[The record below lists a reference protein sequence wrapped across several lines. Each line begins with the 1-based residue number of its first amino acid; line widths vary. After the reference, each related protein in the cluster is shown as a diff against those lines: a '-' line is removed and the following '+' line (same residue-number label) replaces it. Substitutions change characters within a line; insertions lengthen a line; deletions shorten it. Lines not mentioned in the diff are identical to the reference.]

1 MKEEQK
7 QLVGEEE
14 TTGNNFDFIKLI
26 YNILIT
32 FSILRLTLPLIFS
45 EIRVCC
51 VPVLNDFF
59 YFEHCA

>member
-14 TTGNNFDFIKLI
+14 TTGYNFDFIKLI

-32 FSILRLTLPLIFS
+32 F
-45 EIRVCC
+45 
-51 VPVLNDFF
+51 
-59 YFEHCA
+59 